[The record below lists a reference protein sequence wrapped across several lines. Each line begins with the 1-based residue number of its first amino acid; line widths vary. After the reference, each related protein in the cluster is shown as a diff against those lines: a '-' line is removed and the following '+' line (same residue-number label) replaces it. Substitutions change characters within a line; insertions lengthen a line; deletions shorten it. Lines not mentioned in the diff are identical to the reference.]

1 MNKKQIRVSSKAE
14 CNELVQRLREEK
26 YEVLLE
32 TEQEVH
38 LALPR
43 IMVRDYPMAILLTLC
58 GIIPGFAYVVWLQFG
73 PRRQVIV
80 TIAS

>member
-1 MNKKQIRVSSKAE
+1 MNTKQIQVASKAE
-14 CNELVQRLREEK
+14 RDEMVGRLTQQK

-32 TEQEVH
+32 TERETH

-43 IMVRDYPMAILLTLC
+43 IMFRDYPLALLLGLC
-58 GIIPGFAYVVWLQFG
+58 GIVPGLIYVFYLQFG

-80 TIAS
+80 TIAR